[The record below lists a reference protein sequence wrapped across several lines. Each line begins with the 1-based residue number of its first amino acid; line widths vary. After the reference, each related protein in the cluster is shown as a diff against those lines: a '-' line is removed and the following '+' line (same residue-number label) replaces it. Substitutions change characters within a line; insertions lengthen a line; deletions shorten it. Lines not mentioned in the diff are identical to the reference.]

1 MPAEEA
7 LAETEQMTAASAS
20 AALAAMKPQQ
30 AASIIQVTCPTLPS
44 HDFCMA
50 VIKLG
55 MSAVSM
61 TTGVERDC
69 TSRLQYLCL
78 CSHTFIAFRFTPC
91 TSAHAL
97 QETHYAWQASCATC
111 CRYSPLHDCAAMPA
125 SGLGQS
131 LELKASCLVC
141 AGSAQCGPTAAAAV
155 CALHPHVTHPASPAR
170 AGLHGR
176 PAHHWS
182 PPVQGPAA
190 QHAQRAVQEAAAC
203 C

>member
-30 AASIIQVTCPTLPS
+30 AASIIQVTWPTLPPR
-44 HDFCMA
+44 DFCMA

-55 MSAVSM
+55 MNVM
-61 TTGVERDC
+61 LVTTGVKINC
-69 TSRLQYLCL
+69 TSRVAVSILVQ
-78 CSHTFIAFRFTPC
+78 SHTQSTLF
-91 TSAHAL
+91 HAL
-97 QETHYAWQASCATC
+97 YLSSGASADSFC
-111 CRYSPLHDCAAMPA
+111 PA
-125 SGLGQS
+125 STMCNMLDVQAVTSLRCHACLRPVTS
-131 LELKASCLVC
+131 LEVKASCLIC
-141 AGSAQCGPTAAAAV
+141 AGSARCRPTAAAAV
-155 CALHPHVTHPASPAR
+155 CALHPHVPHPASPSW